1 MSGIPL
7 TRRDELENFSRARA
21 TGVFVGDETLLCRV
35 LGRFA
40 FYADAVDVQ
49 IVPNLVLDGFWEA
62 WNTVAIARNVRP
74 GARVV
79 DVGANHGYF
88 TLLLAEVVGPQGHV
102 FAFEPNPR
110 LFELLERNVRLNGF
124 ERRVTLIRGAAA
136 ARNGEGTLV
145 VDRRQSGEGS
155 LVLERGVDRVA
166 FQVALQRVDEAVS
179 GPIDF
184 MKVDAEGADYD
195 VLAGA
200 AGLLE
205 DGRAAVLIEHHAGY
219 HADPRGRLLEL
230 QAQGFRLSYVG
241 DDGEVADAGIDQIAG
256 DAERFWSLW
265 LRRGQHTV

>member
-1 MSGIPL
+1 VSGIPL
-7 TRRDELENFSRARA
+7 TRRDELELYCRERA

-124 ERRVTLIRGAAA
+124 ERRVTLIRAAAA
-136 ARNGEGTLV
+136 ARDGQGTLV
-145 VDRRQSGEGS
+145 VDRRRSGEGS
-155 LVLERGVDRVA
+155 LVLERGAERVA
-166 FQVALQRVDEAVS
+166 LPVALQRVDGAVS

-184 MKVDAEGADYD
+184 MKVDVEGADYE

-205 DGRAAVLIEHHAGY
+205 DGRTAVLIEHHAGY
-219 HADPRGRLLEL
+219 HAEPRARLLEL
-230 QAQGFRLSYVG
+230 QAQGFRLSHVR
-241 DDGEVADAGIDQIAG
+241 DDGEVVDAGLDPIAG

-265 LRRGQHTV
+265 LSRGERTG